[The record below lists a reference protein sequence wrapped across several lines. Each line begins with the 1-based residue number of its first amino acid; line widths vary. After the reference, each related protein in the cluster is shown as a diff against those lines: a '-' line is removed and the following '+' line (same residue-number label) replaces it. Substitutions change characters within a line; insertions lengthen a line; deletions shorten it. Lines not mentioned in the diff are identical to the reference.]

1 MNEDRIKDA
10 IVIPASEAEYSRGV
24 GVDLENRLE
33 VTRVNADGM
42 IVSLAPGGFV
52 TFRMPEEV
60 NGRYDVS
67 VRVSATLAQT
77 SSQPFLFSVNGEM
90 PWAAP
95 VDCRPWAGSPAHI
108 DERIPGMDAA
118 LASACTEEEIADNF
132 PLHAGDVLQIRTGFG
147 ANAAELAGEA
157 FPGIAALVLL
167 PHEPRVRTGT
177 DPLSGKKILWLGSSV
192 TYGAQSAGH
201 YSMVEAMRER
211 HPGLLCEKYAVC
223 GTTLANTS
231 ADSYPARLRQIPAW
245 KCPDLVVVQLS
256 TNDAV
261 QGKVLGRIS
270 AGTEPDE
277 TTIAGAIEAI
287 ILDIRERFHCPVVFY
302 TGTWFDCEL
311 YREMTELLA
320 DIQKKWGIGIIDLF
334 HDAEMCRVIGTPQ
347 YERYMHD
354 PIHPFRAGYTEW
366 WTPVIDLYLARF
378 LQDGTQTMEPRKE

>member
-52 TFRMPEEV
+52 TFQMPKEV
-60 NGRYDVS
+60 DGRYEVF

-95 VDCRPWAGSPAHI
+95 VDCLPAAWSPAHI

-157 FPGIAALVLL
+157 FPGIAALVLV

-223 GTTLANTS
+223 GTTLVNTS

-245 KCPDLVVVQLS
+245 K
-256 TNDAV
+256 
-261 QGKVLGRIS
+261 
-270 AGTEPDE
+270 
-277 TTIAGAIEAI
+277 
-287 ILDIRERFHCPVVFY
+287 
-302 TGTWFDCEL
+302 
-311 YREMTELLA
+311 
-320 DIQKKWGIGIIDLF
+320 
-334 HDAEMCRVIGTPQ
+334 
-347 YERYMHD
+347 
-354 PIHPFRAGYTEW
+354 
-366 WTPVIDLYLARF
+366 
-378 LQDGTQTMEPRKE
+378 

>member
-52 TFRMPEEV
+52 TFQMPKEV
-60 NGRYDVS
+60 DGRYEVF

-95 VDCRPWAGSPAHI
+95 VDCLPAAWSPAHI

-118 LASACTEEEIADNF
+118 LASARTEEQIADNLS
-132 PLHAGDVLQIRTGFG
+132 LHAGDVLQVRTGFG
-147 ANAAELAGEA
+147 ANAAELDGEA

-167 PHEPRVRTGT
+167 PHEPRVRTGM

-287 ILDIRERFHCPVVFY
+287 ILDVRERFHCPVVFY

-311 YREMTELLA
+311 YREMTELLPA
-320 DIQKKWGIGIIDLF
+320 IQKKWGIGIIDLF

-366 WTPVIDLYLARF
+366 WTPVIDLYLTRF
-378 LQDGTQTMEPRKE
+378 LQDRTQTMEP